1 MAEGRRRVRPRLSEE
16 EMKPIVDGYRAGA
29 SIRDLA
35 GTAWPFLQPD
45 SECSDLQTTAVA
57 QPRGQQPVSPSCQ
70 LTAL

>member
-35 GTAWPFLQPD
+35 RRHGHSYSRIRNVLIYKRLRLRSQ
-45 SECSDLQTTAVA
+45 
-57 QPRGQQPVSPSCQ
+57 GGNSPYRRRAS
-70 LTAL
+70 